1 MPADPLDK
9 QLVEAVLSRPRR
21 GKAEMEEAKL
31 AGLRPSRASAAAV
44 AVDDDDDDDD
54 DDDLDLGPEALADD
68 ADAAVGVVIEEDGAA
83 DPAAKLP
90 VDAPAKLDA
99 GRGRGAV
106 GRGPRGDHR
115 RHDRHRRP
123 GPDVPQGDRQGRPA
137 DRRGGGRPG
146 QGHRARGADGRGAV
160 EGHRLAPR
168 VDPPRHRA
176 QDPHP
181 EAAAPAALR
190 ARGARDGAGSHLRQ
204 GRQGPAGRDA
214 GLPPHQGRARRPVR
228 WHQGAPQGG
237 EEAPPHLQRGADA
250 GHLPAAPR
258 LGVPRRPQRRPRLA
272 RQRRA
277 AGDLGLDP
285 RGRGLP
291 GAPALG
297 RGRPGRRPAQA
308 DGLRPRGA
316 APTPSCATARATSWS
331 SAATPAS
338 S

>member
-44 AVDDDDDDDD
+44 ASDDDDDDD
-54 DDDLDLGPEALADD
+54 DDDLDLGPEALAED
-68 ADAAVGVVIEEDGAA
+68 ADADVGVVIEEDGAA

-90 VDAPAKLDA
+90 GRRPGQAR
-99 GRGRGAV
+99 RGRARGAL
-106 GRGPRGDHR
+106 GRGPRGDLR
-115 RHDRHRRP
+115 RHDRDRRP

-146 QGHRARGADGRGAV
+146 QGHRARGAAGRGAV

-176 QDPHP
+176 QDAHP

-204 GRQGPAGRDA
+204 ARQGPAGRDA

-228 WHQGAPQGG
+228 W
-237 EEAPPHLQRGADA
+237 RRTR
-250 GHLPAAPR
+250 PAA
-258 LGVPRRPQRRPRLA
+258 
-272 RQRRA
+272 
-277 AGDLGLDP
+277 
-285 RGRGLP
+285 
-291 GAPALG
+291 
-297 RGRPGRRPAQA
+297 RPG
-308 DGLRPRGA
+308 PR
-316 APTPSCATARATSWS
+316 S
-331 SAATPAS
+331 S
-338 S
+338 

>member
-44 AVDDDDDDDD
+44 ASDDDDDDD

-68 ADAAVGVVIEEDGAA
+68 ADAVVGVVVGEDGAA

-99 GRGRGAV
+99 EELEEPIGRGA
-106 GRGPRGDHR
+106 RGDLR
-115 RHDRHRRP
+115 RHDRDRRP
-123 GPDVPQGDRQGRPA
+123 GPDVPQGDRQGRAA

-146 QGHRARGADGRGAV
+146 QGHRARGAARRGAL

-176 QDPHP
+176 QDAHP

-214 GLPPHQGRARRPVR
+214 GLPPHQGRARRPVGR
-228 WHQGAPQGG
+228 HQGAPQGG
-237 EEAPPHLQRGADA
+237 EEAPPHLQRG
-250 GHLPAAPR
+250 
-258 LGVPRRPQRRPRLA
+258 
-272 RQRRA
+272 
-277 AGDLGLDP
+277 
-285 RGRGLP
+285 
-291 GAPALG
+291 
-297 RGRPGRRPAQA
+297 GRR
-308 DGLRPRGA
+308 R
-316 APTPSCATARATSWS
+316 TP
-331 SAATPAS
+331 
-338 S
+338 